1 MELNLNKHISGQFND
16 ELEQVLSH
24 VLEMGG
30 LVENQLKDA
39 LDAITNMDSSL
50 ADHVIA
56 TDEKV
61 NSYETVIDEE
71 CTRIIAKRQPAAI
84 DLRLVL
90 AIAKTI
96 ADLERIGD
104 ELCRIVKATR
114 DKYNN
119 DQKQFLVDLDHMGR
133 KVLIM
138 LSKVLNAFARMDCD
152 EAFEVYQM
160 DKKIDKT
167 YESITRELMT
177 YMMEDPRAIPK
188 VMDVMWATR
197 SLERIGDRCQN
208 ISEHVIYFIKGKDV
222 RHFNREQI
230 QATLENN

>member
-1 MELNLNKHISGQFND
+1 MELNLDKHISGQFNK

-39 LDAITNMDSSL
+39 LTAMNDLDSSL
-50 ADHVIA
+50 ADTVIA
-56 TDEKV
+56 NDNKV
-61 NSYETVIDEE
+61 NSYETIIDEE

-104 ELCRIVKATR
+104 EICRIVKTAR
-114 DKYNN
+114 DKYSNE
-119 DQKQFLVDLDHMGR
+119 QKQLLVDLDHMGR

-138 LSKVLNAFARMDCD
+138 LSKVLNALARMDSN

-160 DKKIDKT
+160 DTQIDKA
-167 YESITRELMT
+167 YEAINRQLMT

-188 VMDVMWATR
+188 IMDVMWATR

-208 ISEHVIYFIKGKDV
+208 ISEHVIYFIKGTDV
-222 RHFNREQI
+222 RHFNRDQI
-230 QATLENN
+230 KQTIAQ